1 MTDELVGPVHRL
13 QLRRILNP
21 NMRLFGRND
30 IVLLG
35 GLAVALFVLFNRPLQ
50 EMFDFV
56 RELEDTYN
64 VRLLPALKAAVIERV
79 AEVTPRSQPRT
90 LEAEPALGAVR
101 LALAEAR
108 GGARLPVY
116 I

>member
-1 MTDELVGPVHRL
+1 MAVTDELVGESRL
-13 QLRRILNP
+13 PWLRRLLNP

-56 RELEDTYN
+56 REIEDAYN
-64 VRLLPALKAAVIERV
+64 VRLLPALMILVGLFVFHQFRKREEVRVAALTSAAAAEHAAVR
-79 AEVTPRSQPRT
+79 RS
-90 LEAEPALGAVR
+90 G
-101 LALAEAR
+101 AR
-108 GGARLPVY
+108 G
-116 I
+116 